1 MRTYNKRIGFLI
13 SSESL
18 KAVGGIG
25 QFAKSFCNTMDAYG
39 IKVDLIL
46 DKKPVHQD
54 FVDQIKANVVYPDN
68 SLSYTEH
75 GKILMY
81 EDSYCLERMI
91 NFRDSTIKALANN
104 LYDVFVCN
112 THEAVQVAMTL
123 GLEDYIQMIGYTHH
137 EHQIYK
143 NAISPFLDCVNTM
156 MRKQISLPGLYVGTQ
171 SLFNKTELANQNI
184 DSYHLPIPLPD
195 PEILL
200 ESSNN
205 REGIL
210 FIGRWEP
217 RKNPQLF
224 IDLIEKT
231 KLPAKVLTSHNG
243 KKKFEAALSQLGV
256 SYDVQVGLTGKEKI
270 DFITKCRVAFNPS
283 LMESYGIAFL
293 EQQIQLPTVALDDK
307 IWTGAFDSERFFK
320 CNKKNMVSVVTE
332 LYNKYPTS
340 NSWYNDKPV
349 DYFIQ
354 QENKVFTKWNQCF
367 LEFEIRK
374 SNSNTAKITEEK
386 TVRYADFVQQL
397 NRQVLCIDDIRS
409 VLSNKHKF
417 RVIYTD
423 QDTWL
428 TKDPGFEPVDDTA
441 HALFDGL

>member
-1 MRTYNKRIGFLI
+1 MKTYNKRIGFLI

-25 QFAKSFCNTMDAYG
+25 QFAKSFCETMFKYN

-46 DKKPVHQD
+46 DKKPIHQD
-54 FVDQIKANVVYPDN
+54 FVDQIKANVVYPDT

-75 GKILMY
+75 GKIFMY

-91 NFRDSTIKALANN
+91 NFRDCIIKALANN

-143 NAISPFLDCVNTM
+143 TAISPFLDCANTM

-171 SLFNKTELANQNI
+171 SLFNKAELTNQNV
-184 DSYHLPIPLPD
+184 DAYHLPIPLPD
-195 PEILL
+195 SEILL
-200 ESSNN
+200 ESDNH

-231 KLPAKVLTSHNG
+231 KLPAYVLTSANG
-243 KKKFEAALSQLGV
+243 KKKFVAALSKLGV
-256 SYDVQVGLTGKEKI
+256 TYDVQVGLTGKEKI

-293 EQQIQLPTVALDDK
+293 EQQIQMPTVALDDK
-307 IWTGAFDSERFFK
+307 VWVSAFNQDRFFT
-320 CNKKNMVSVVTE
+320 CNKRNMAEVVTE
-332 LYNKYPTS
+332 LYNKYPTAK
-340 NSWYNDKPV
+340 SWYQDKPI

-354 QENKVFTKWNQCF
+354 QENKIFSKWNQCF
-367 LEFEIRK
+367 LEFEIKK
-374 SNSNTAKITEEK
+374 SNSNTAKINEE
-386 TVRYADFVQQL
+386 TTIRYAEFVEKL
-397 NRQVLCIDDIRS
+397 DRKVLCIDDIRS
-409 VLSNKHKF
+409 AIANKHKF

-428 TKDPGFEPVDDTA
+428 TKDPRFEPKDTA
-441 HALFDGL
+441 TSLFEGL